1 MYRALARGGRAKNLC
16 GVQEVIALLQQIHSG
31 ALDWSLESMNEAL
44 LTRLCQQKGQGIK
57 GWLAY
62 KVF

>member
-1 MYRALARGGRAKNLC
+1 M
-16 GVQEVIALLQQIHSG
+16 
-31 ALDWSLESMNEAL
+31 LDGSLESMSEAL
-44 LTRLCQQKGQGIK
+44 LTGLCQQKGQGIR